1 MKTSNGVQVTLSP
14 ATAYTM
20 QNILKE
26 WIAER
31 TPVSKYVE
39 RRYAH
44 MSEGFRAFKEKA
56 ITERMVR
63 VHMVLEQ
70 LEEEK

>member
-1 MKTSNGVQVTLSP
+1 MKTSNGVQVTLTT
-14 ATAYTM
+14 ATAYILG
-20 QNILKE
+20 NILKE

-39 RRYAH
+39 REYAH
-44 MSEGFRAFKEKA
+44 MSEGFREFKEKA

-63 VHMVLEQ
+63 VHIVLEQ
-70 LEEEK
+70 LEDK

>member
-1 MKTSNGVQVTLSP
+1 MKTANGVQVTLTT
-14 ATAYTM
+14 ATAYILG
-20 QNILKE
+20 NILKE

-39 RRYAH
+39 HEYAH
-44 MSEGFRAFKEKA
+44 MSDGFREFKEKA

-63 VHMVLEQ
+63 VHMVLDQ
-70 LEEEK
+70 LGED

>member
-1 MKTSNGVQVTLSP
+1 MKTSNGVQVTLTT
-14 ATAYTM
+14 ATAYILG
-20 QNILKE
+20 NILKE

-44 MSEGFRAFKEKA
+44 MSEGFREFKEKSL
-56 ITERMVR
+56 TERMAR
-63 VHMVLEQ
+63 VYMVLEQ

>member
-1 MKTSNGVQVTLSP
+1 MKTIDGTQINLSP
-14 ATAYTM
+14 ATAFTVR
-20 QNILKE
+20 NILTE
-26 WIAER
+26 WVNEH

-44 MSEGFRAFKEKA
+44 MSEGFREFKEKA

-63 VHMVLEQ
+63 VYMVLEQ
-70 LEEEK
+70 LEDK

>member
-44 MSEGFRAFKEKA
+44 MSEGFREFKEKA

-63 VHMVLEQ
+63 VYMVLEQ
-70 LEEEK
+70 LEDK

>member
-1 MKTSNGVQVTLSP
+1 MKTAEGVKLNLSP
-14 ATAYTM
+14 ATAYTLH
-20 QNILKE
+20 NILTE
-26 WIAER
+26 WINER
-31 TPVSKYVE
+31 MPVGKYVE

-44 MSEGFRAFKEKA
+44 MSEGFREFKEKA

-70 LEEEK
+70 LED

>member
-44 MSEGFRAFKEKA
+44 MSEGFREFKEKSL
-56 ITERMVR
+56 TERMAR
-63 VHMVLEQ
+63 VYMVLEQ